1 MYEVKGLFK
10 GIYRDSFRQEY
21 LLLLLLTANRGED
34 KTMLNYIF
42 DFMSWKLPPLTP
54 MVGNLEG
61 CSDLLGDNCANYD
74 VPSVSRQN

>member
-42 DFMSWKLPPLTP
+42 DFMF
-54 MVGNLEG
+54 
-61 CSDLLGDNCANYD
+61 
-74 VPSVSRQN
+74 